1 MKCISIWN
9 PFALLIVKGF
19 KVFETRTWPAPASII
34 GQRIGIASTKNIL
47 PGQKA
52 HVADETFKR
61 YYETLCLPALED
73 LPMGYLL
80 GSVVVDSVELMTE
93 EFLDEVSDEEQ
104 AYGWWNVG
112 GYAWRL
118 TDPEELPYPIPIR
131 GGQGIYDWKGMNLGT

>member
-47 PGQKA
+47 PAQRA
-52 HVADETFKR
+52 HFEDETFQR
-61 YYETLCLPALED
+61 YYELLQLPALES

-80 GSVVVDSVELMTE
+80 GSVIVDSVELMTE
-93 EFLDEVSDEEQ
+93 EFLDEVSHEEQ

-112 GYAWRL
+112 NYAWRL
-118 TDPEELPYPIPIR
+118 TGPEELPYPIPIR
-131 GGQGIYDWKGMNLGT
+131 GGQGIYDWKGMNFGT